1 MDAADQLAN
10 FRISG
15 SRNGAGI
22 QDRDLAL
29 LKARDL
35 FEPRLKQLLLQGGAI
50 GLTGATAEIEDV
62 KCSHAQNR
70 IVSQVF
76 AGHQPIGAKRAP
88 LGRFPLRSG
97 RVTNCT
103 GHAWAARRQ
112 RATRSARDKS
122 TLVTAARRDTS
133 ALKRDPLSVSG
144 KS

>member
-1 MDAADQLAN
+1 
-10 FRISG
+10 
-15 SRNGAGI
+15 
-22 QDRDLAL
+22 
-29 LKARDL
+29 
-35 FEPRLKQLLLQGGAI
+35 
-50 GLTGATAEIEDV
+50 V

-76 AGHQPIGAKRAP
+76 AGHQPIGAQRAP

-112 RATRSARDKS
+112 RATRSARDTS
-122 TLVTAARRDTS
+122 LMASAARRDTS